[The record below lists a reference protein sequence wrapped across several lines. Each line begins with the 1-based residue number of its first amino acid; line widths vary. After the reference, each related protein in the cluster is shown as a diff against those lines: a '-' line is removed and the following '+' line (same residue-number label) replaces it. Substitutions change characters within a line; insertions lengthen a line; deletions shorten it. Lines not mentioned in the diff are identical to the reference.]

1 MLYNRVAKP
10 QPAAPGPTTEH
21 RAHSR
26 ELGADIRSCVAQL
39 DSILAIQRRYRRVL
53 LVKRPRRMQWA
64 DPSVWGATRC
74 EEMGQPVCYR
84 VGALKLIAYFE
95 PDYAL

>member
-1 MLYNRVAKP
+1 MLYNRVAKT
-10 QPAAPGPTTEH
+10 QPAALLSTEL
-21 RAHSR
+21 SR

-64 DPSVWGATRC
+64 DPSVWR
-74 EEMGQPVCYR
+74 QS
-84 VGALKLIAYFE
+84 VGA
-95 PDYAL
+95 